1 MSVIHN
7 ATRDLTGRQPARGP
21 GMAIAIRFMCKH
33 DGSRTGA
40 VFRHG
45 VPMRCA
51 RCELA
56 RVLERARA
64 A

>member
-7 ATRDLTGRQPARGP
+7 NTRDVTGFQPARGP
-21 GMAIAIRFMCKH
+21 GMVIAIRFMCKH

-51 RCELA
+51 KC
-56 RVLERARA
+56 ERARLEKA